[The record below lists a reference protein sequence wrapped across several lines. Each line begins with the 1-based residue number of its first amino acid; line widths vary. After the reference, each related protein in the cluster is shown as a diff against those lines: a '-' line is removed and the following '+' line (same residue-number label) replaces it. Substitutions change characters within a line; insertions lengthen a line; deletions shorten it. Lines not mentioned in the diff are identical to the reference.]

1 MGSNEKVFQN
11 KIRKPSFIYLF
22 GKQQFAEKAQQTN
35 DEEYGHP
42 THTNKT
48 SASASTGQNGCCAS
62 TSSAAFTST
71 SCNAGT
77 SQGAGTSCGGG
88 GGGMGTAGAG
98 TSSQAKQRYFCL
110 LIYT

>member
-11 KIRKPSFIYLF
+11 KIRKPSIFLF
-22 GKQQFAEKAQQTN
+22 GKYQFAEKTHQAN
-35 DEEYGHP
+35 DEECSHP

-62 TSSAAFTST
+62 TSSAVFTAT
-71 SCNAGT
+71 GCNAGT

-88 GGGMGTAGAG
+88 MGTSGAG
-98 TSSQAKQRYFCL
+98 SSSQAKQR
-110 LIYT
+110 